1 MKHVKDLN
9 TKAVAKTLEGLAG
22 FYKLNANVRELIMA
36 ITLISIS
43 VSGIF
48 SRGPKSTRS
57 HTSHPV
63 AQNVAARRARAA
75 LIKWVL
81 TRTQTRCGASL
92 LRVWPVRAR

>member
-43 VSGIF
+43 AGF
-48 SRGPKSTRS
+48 SRAAQKVRVRTLVIRWPKT
-57 HTSHPV
+57 
-63 AQNVAARRARAA
+63 
-75 LIKWVL
+75 
-81 TRTQTRCGASL
+81 
-92 LRVWPVRAR
+92 